1 MTALRLDAV
10 QRAVRGVKTRLPT
23 IGEDGRGPG
32 TTKSQIV
39 RIRDRHHQIARFV
52 ALDFDRERICQIMGM
67 TRMRLDM
74 LCDQT
79 PAFAEL
85 ITFYQS
91 KDLKAQFETTGDH
104 LTLLERNMIAAE
116 LEIADR
122 LAEEPEKLSV
132 SELHKIS
139 RDAADRL
146 GYSKHSVNLNV
157 NVTLKE
163 RLEGLRRRGAGA
175 PAGAGSG
182 GGDVRAYEP
191 ARAAPPLL
199 DLQAEPVQQTSH
211 AVPVEGPKASN
222 APTPMPSVP
231 NPDAPMSREEVL
243 ARHKHEL
250 ASIYRANERRNPAPV
265 SEGFKRRV

>member
-1 MTALRLDAV
+1 MNGPLPRDAIE
-10 QRAVRGVKTRLPT
+10 RAVGSVKARQPT
-23 IGEDGRGPG
+23 LRSGMKGGREPG
-32 TTKSQIV
+32 STEGLVI

-52 ALDFDRERICQIMGM
+52 ALDFERNRICEIMGM
-67 TRMRLDM
+67 TRVRLDM

-85 ITFYQS
+85 VVYYQS
-91 KDLKAQFETTGDH
+91 KNLKAQFETVGDH

-122 LAEEPEKLSV
+122 LAEDPEKLSV

-157 NVTLKE
+157 NITLKE
-163 RLEGLRRRGAGA
+163 RLEGLRRRAQGA
-175 PAGAGSG
+175 PAGAGDG
-182 GGDVRAYEP
+182 GGDMRAFEP

-199 DLQAEPVQQTSH
+199 DLKAEPTNQDSTV
-211 AVPVEGPKASN
+211 VG
-222 APTPMPSVP
+222 
-231 NPDAPMSREEVL
+231 
-243 ARHKHEL
+243 
-250 ASIYRANERRNPAPV
+250 APV
-265 SEGFKRRV
+265 GSNPRDGHGHHQLGSPSQRGVGSP